1 MKEYKNKINELD
13 AHKKEIVKM
22 VKAGCTKKEITEKF
36 GRFGFSEPSEVSKMV
51 SRIKERL
58 LQYKQELQKQTMYKE
73 GLPGSSL
80 DIVNSLLDDL
90 EEDEKENGWIPVDWR
105 LPETDDYILVSF
117 SNYTLP
123 DIGRYES
130 DKDGGGAFFPG
141 DEERSYASF
150 GLFVNAWMPLPE
162 PYKED

>member
-22 VKAGCTKKEITEKF
+22 VKAGCTQKEITEKF

>member
-1 MKEYKNKINELD
+1 MI
-13 AHKKEIVKM
+13 EIID
-22 VKAGCTKKEITEKF
+22 T
-36 GRFGFSEPSEVSKMV
+36 
-51 SRIKERL
+51 
-58 LQYKQELQKQTMYKE
+58 KQEKAIKR
-73 GLPGSSL
+73 
-80 DIVNSLLDDL
+80 L
-90 EEDEKENGWIPVDWR
+90 ESINWIPIEER

-123 DIGRYES
+123 DIGRYEA

-141 DEERSYASF
+141 DEERGYASF

>member
-1 MKEYKNKINELD
+1 
-13 AHKKEIVKM
+13 M
-22 VKAGCTKKEITEKF
+22 VKAGCTQKEITEKF